1 MLSKLN
7 TSLKVLAVTAAL
19 FGATA
24 TSAISK
30 TVDYKDGMIVS
41 ALEKGETVLV
51 EFAADW
57 CGVCRAQQSV
67 MRDLKAAN
75 PAYAENIKFI
85 RVNWDQ
91 YRGSELATK
100 FGARSQSTLVLAKGD
115 KILGSLTYDS
125 SQQNIKNLLD
135 LAL

>member
-1 MLSKLN
+1 MKSALLNGFKIASVTLALSL
-7 TSLKVLAVTAAL
+7 TGTLATVAE
-19 FGATA
+19 
-24 TSAISK
+24 
-30 TVDYKDGMIVS
+30 TVDYENGMVVA

-75 PAYAENIKFI
+75 PDYDQNIKFV
-85 RVNWDQ
+85 RVNWDK
-91 YRGSELATK
+91 YRGSDLAKK

-115 KILGSLTYDS
+115 QVLGKIAYDS
-125 SQQNIKNLLD
+125 SRQNIKNLLD